1 MQREKWS
8 SRVGFVI
15 AGIASAVGLGTIVRF
30 SYLVG
35 KNGGGTFL
43 IPYFIAIAFFGI
55 PLMILEFSMGKHFG
69 NSVVPA
75 FSNIRKR
82 FKWAGLFIVFVSS
95 MILSYYLVITG
106 WVLAYFLQFLMN
118 KPIPFSQFTGSY
130 YPLLFFF
137 ITGGIAFSVIRAGI
151 RHGIEKVS
159 RLLVPLL
166 FAVLLLLLASSL
178 TMSGTREGIKFY
190 LIPDLSKLSEPSIWT
205 EAFGQ
210 AFYSLGVGL
219 GIMLTYGSYMHEET
233 SKKGTSTFSEIEK
246 NAALI
251 ALFDTIAAV
260 LGGFVIF
267 PIVFSYG
274 LNPDSGLQLAFITLP
289 LIFQKIG
296 FGSLLGTVFFLLLF
310 IAATSSAISLL
321 EVPVA
326 TLIDYWDYGR
336 KKATFLVS
344 VCIMLIGIPS
354 ALSYTALKLEL
365 SGNYI
370 LDLYDLAFGTEGVI
384 AAGLILSIVAGW
396 YMGPDILI
404 KEIWGSKS
412 KQGLFSL
419 IIKFFIPFVLSILL
433 VIRFI

>member
-8 SRVGFVI
+8 SRIGFII

-35 KNGGGTFL
+35 KNGGVFL
-43 IPYFIAIAFFGI
+43 IPYSIGIAFFGI
-55 PLMILEFSMGKHFG
+55 PLMILEFSMGKHFR

-75 FSNIRKR
+75 FSNIGER
-82 FKWAGLFIVFVSS
+82 FKWAGLFIVFISG

-106 WVLAYFLQFLMN
+106 WILAYFVQFLMN
-118 KPIPFSQFTGSY
+118 RPTSFSEFTDSY

-137 ITGGIAFSVIRAGI
+137 ITGGIAFFVIRTGV

-166 FAVLLLLLASSL
+166 FTILLLLLAYTL
-178 TMSGTREGIKFY
+178 TMPGTKEGIKFY
-190 LIPDLSKLSEPSIWT
+190 LVPDLSKLSKPLLWI

-219 GIMLTYGSYMHEET
+219 GIMLTYGSYMQTET
-233 SKKGTSTFSEIEK
+233 SEKSASTFSEVEK

-260 LGGFVIF
+260 MGGFVIF
-267 PIVFSYG
+267 PIVFSFG
-274 LNPDSGLQLAFITLP
+274 LNPGSGLQLAFITLP

-310 IAATSSAISLL
+310 IGATSAAISLL

-326 TLIDYWDYGR
+326 TLIDYWGFER
-336 KKATFLVS
+336 KKATSLVS
-344 VCIMLIGIPS
+344 ASIMLIGLPS
-354 ALSYTALKLEL
+354 ALSYTHFKLEL
-365 SGNYI
+365 FGNYV
-370 LDLYDLAFGTEGVI
+370 LDLYDLVFGTEGIIV
-384 AAGLILSIVAGW
+384 AGLILSVIAGW
-396 YMGPDILI
+396 YMSSDILI

-412 KQGLFSL
+412 KQGLFSF
-419 IIKFFIPFVLSILL
+419 IIKFFIPFILSVLL
-433 VIRFI
+433 VARFI